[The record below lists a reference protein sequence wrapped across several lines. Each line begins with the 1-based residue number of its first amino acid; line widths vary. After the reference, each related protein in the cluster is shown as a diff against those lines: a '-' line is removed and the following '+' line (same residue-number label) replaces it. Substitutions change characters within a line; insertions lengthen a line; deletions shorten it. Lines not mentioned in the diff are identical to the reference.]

1 MKQRDVRPLIIWE
14 WDRWVQTQSIHPRKA
29 RALDSFKFF
38 LELQDARSPL
48 LDFQPRGRDKWQIV
62 HGWLLSEGRVS
73 D

>member
-14 WDRWVQTQSIHPRKA
+14 WDRWVQTQPIHPRKA
-29 RALDSFKFF
+29 RGRDSFKFF